1 MLIDFVFLCARMVN
15 SLIPQWRQTFPKGG
29 VWKGKNYVFDR
40 RRAQV
45 PAEKPDEDLKK
56 EVESRCANP
65 NCRVPWDE
73 YRGRLKCCGEVPEGT
88 CTAGS
93 TRCGVPVMLCNKCF
107 EDPSIDNSK
116 QRCDLCLE
124 GYVPPLARVQIDLQA
139 QKRQVLGMGGKVIH
153 KSHIKKKRPHDAM
166 SAAVDESAVS
176 AHTDTDADTVA
187 KKMKKDKKKD
197 KKDKKSK
204 KKKKAEKEKKNN
216 TGSDEAGLSNESNE
230 AVRSTNVAS
239 EPVDNPVDG
248 RRLFVKQLP
257 FIVTAEEVRTAFGVA
272 AGGGP
277 NDVELID
284 WKRDVNTG
292 LFYGAAFVLMVS
304 KDAANRVLGSATL
317 GGPGVV
323 LGVTQGPLPAAP
335 IGGAPKGGGKKKS
348 KKGKG
353 KAGGNSKKKL
363 KVTLAPLR
371 KGEVWP
377 PPGFTEQPAPP
388 VV

>member
-1 MLIDFVFLCARMVN
+1 M
-15 SLIPQWRQTFPKGG
+15 STQTFPKGG

-45 PAEKPDEDLKK
+45 PAEKPEEDLKK
-56 EVESRCANP
+56 EVESKCANP
-65 NCRVPWDE
+65 DCRVQWDE

-153 KSHIKKKRPHDAM
+153 KSHIKKKRPHDSM
-166 SAAVDESAVS
+166 SAAVDESA
-176 AHTDTDADTVA
+176 AATHTDPDADTVA

-197 KKDKKSK
+197 KKKKK
-204 KKKKAEKEKKNN
+204 KNKKKNKKKAENENEN
-216 TGSDEAGLSNESNE
+216 SASSGEASLSDEPTAE
-230 AVRSTNVAS
+230 AVKSENVA
-239 EPVDNPVDG
+239 PQAAADKPVDG

-277 NDVELID
+277 GDVELID

-292 LFYGAAFVLMVS
+292 LFYGAAFVLMTS

-335 IGGAPKGGGKKKS
+335 IGGAKGGGKKKS
-348 KKGKG
+348 KKGKGG

-377 PPGFTEQPAPP
+377 PAGFTEQSAPP